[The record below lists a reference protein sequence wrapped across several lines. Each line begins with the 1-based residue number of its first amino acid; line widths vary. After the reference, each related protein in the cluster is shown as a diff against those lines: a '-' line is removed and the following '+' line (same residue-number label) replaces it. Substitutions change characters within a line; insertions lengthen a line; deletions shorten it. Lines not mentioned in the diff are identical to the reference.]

1 MTTVAK
7 IREPPTNVCIVGIS
21 FKKKNANM
29 IPKTGC
35 VLPMMLA
42 VLALKYLR
50 LFTNSVWPIAVVNN
64 ANKMT

>member
-7 IREPPTNVCIVGIS
+7 IKAPPTNVCIVGIS
-21 FKKKNANM
+21 FKKKNAII

-35 VLPMMLA
+35 VLEMILA

-50 LFTNSVWPIAVVNN
+50 LFTNNV
-64 ANKMT
+64 